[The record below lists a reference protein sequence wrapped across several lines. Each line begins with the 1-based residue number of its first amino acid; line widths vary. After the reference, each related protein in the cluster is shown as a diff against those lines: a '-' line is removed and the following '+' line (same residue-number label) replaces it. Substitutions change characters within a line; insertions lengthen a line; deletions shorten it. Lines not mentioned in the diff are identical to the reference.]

1 MVGWLPDLD
10 ACLPACAGRFGSRV
24 LAQELRPDVLIAVDV
39 NHDYDTAPT
48 MGAGEHTRTA
58 VLCLLKITNL
68 LPRQARDNHEQ
79 NSNKEIVSAGKERFQ
94 PLKLGDGMTLC
105 VVRNI

>member
-1 MVGWLPDLD
+1 LSQNL
-10 ACLPACAGRFGSRV
+10 
-24 LAQELRPDVLIAVDV
+24 
-39 NHDYDTAPT
+39 
-48 MGAGEHTRTA
+48 
-58 VLCLLKITNL
+58 LLKITNL

>member
-1 MVGWLPDLD
+1 MVGYLD
-10 ACLPACAGRFGSRV
+10 ACLPARAGRFGSRV

-58 VLCLLKITNL
+58 VLCLKI
-68 LPRQARDNHEQ
+68 
-79 NSNKEIVSAGKERFQ
+79 SF
-94 PLKLGDGMTLC
+94 
-105 VVRNI
+105 